1 MPRGSVYRHE
11 VVNRPT
17 ATPGAST
24 ANALVAS
31 ARTYEAG
38 SMDAQSLRKTGRRT
52 RSSAW
57 QNDLWDM
64 YDQVPEF
71 RAGCSWVGNLISKAI
86 LYVSK
91 DGKPTTDRLALD
103 ALASLFNGPEGQEEM
118 LRLLGINFTVAGE
131 AFVVGLPTAAE
142 DDWEVIAATEVQGE
156 TTNSITIEGERVPDG
171 TLAVRLW
178 KAHPRKSN
186 ESDCP
191 ARALLPTLS
200 EIVRLNQVIASLADS
215 RLKGN
220 GILFVPSELE
230 MPAIPVLTADEQ
242 GTEQLSMQ
250 DASGGISDG
259 ITRRLIRIASIAMQ
273 NRDSAAASVP
283 LVIAAPGEYL
293 EKVQWIDFW
302 TGFDE
307 HAQKLREE
315 ARNSIGIG
323 LDMPPEVIT
332 GTADVNHWG
341 AWQIEEAAIK
351 VHTEPLLNVI
361 VASLTKGYLHPVLKA
376 WGVED
381 YESYTLEANT
391 AALRLR
397 PNRSKEAIELWDRG
411 ALSMR
416 TMLIENGFD
425 PETDQPDEKEQIRF
439 FLSQIARKTSA
450 TPDQLAAALEGLGL
464 RGIPGEI
471 EAPARGA
478 LERPSL
484 EAHPN
489 RDIPNEGE
497 SESDDA
503 QAVRAAGTIVHPNY
517 GGGRTLSAAPQAFVV
532 DGLLLAAEQSVFR
545 AMERAGNRLKARV
558 GTQTGIPVGT
568 NARDLYLQVPK
579 MRATECATLL
589 DDAWS
594 TLDGVFYPGVDMVQ
608 YRGALQQY
616 ALALLRLQRPY
627 DRGSLQR
634 HLLLEMS
641 EDQAA

>member
-11 VVNRPT
+11 VLNTPKPT
-17 ATPGAST
+17 SGGDTR
-24 ANALVAS
+24 NALVAS

-38 SMDAQSLRKTGRRT
+38 AAHVQSLRKTGRRT
-52 RSSAW
+52 RSSEW

-71 RAGCSWVGNLISKAI
+71 RAGCSWVGNLLSKAV
-86 LYVSK
+86 LEVYK
-91 DGKPTTDRLALD
+91 DGKPTTDQNALD
-103 ALASLFNGPEGQEEM
+103 ALASLFGGAEGQEEM

-131 AFVVGLPTAAE
+131 AFVVGLPKPG
-142 DDWEVIAATEVQGE
+142 DDDEWEVIASTEVQGE
-156 TTNSITIEGERVPDG
+156 TTNAITIEGDRVPDG
-171 TLAVRLW
+171 TLAIRLW

-230 MPAIPVLTADEQ
+230 MPAIPVLTADEE
-242 GTEQLSMQ
+242 GNEMLSMQ
-250 DASGGISDG
+250 DASSISEG
-259 ITRRLIRIASIAMQ
+259 ITRRLIKIASIAMQ
-273 NRDSAAASVP
+273 NRDSAAAAVP

-307 HAQKLREE
+307 HSQKLREE
-315 ARNSIGIG
+315 ARQSIGIG

-361 VASLTKGYLHPVLKA
+361 VASLTRGYLHPVLKA

-381 YESYTLEANT
+381 WASYTLEANT

-397 PNRSKEAIELWDRG
+397 PNRSKEAVELWDRG
-411 ALSMR
+411 ELSAR

-425 PETDQPDEKEQIRF
+425 PENDSPDNQERILF
-439 FLSQIARKTSA
+439 FLSKIARTTSA
-450 TPDQLAAALEGLGL
+450 TPDQLAAVLREIGLTN
-464 RGIPGEI
+464 IPGELD
-471 EAPARGA
+471 APQAGA

-484 EAHPN
+484 EQHPT
-489 RDIPNEGE
+489 RDIPDAEE
-497 SESDDA
+497 SEADDA
-503 QAVRAAGTIVHPNY
+503 VAVRASGALVG
-517 GGGRTLSAAPQAFVV
+517 APQAFVL
-532 DGLLLAAEQSVFR
+532 DGLLLASEVLVDR
-545 AMERAGNRLKARV
+545 ALERAGNRLKNRIGRV
-558 GTQTGIPVGT
+558 PDGT
-568 NARDLYLQVPK
+568 AAADLYLVGP
-579 MRATECATLL
+579 RLSLSECEGLL
-589 DDAWS
+589 ADAWGGIQRR
-594 TLDGVFYPGVDMVQ
+594 DYGVDKAALEAALHQ
-608 YRGALQQY
+608 YTLS
-616 ALALLRLQRPY
+616 LLRLQKPH
-627 DRGSLQR
+627 DRAALSR
-634 HLLLEMS
+634 ALLVEMTGA
-641 EDQAA
+641 EAA

>member
-11 VVNRPT
+11 VVNTPT
-17 ATPGAST
+17 SVASLSDT
-24 ANALVAS
+24 KNALVAS

-38 SMDAQSLRKTGRRT
+38 APNAQSLRKTGRRT

-71 RAGCSWVGNLISKAI
+71 RAGCSWVGNLLSKAI
-86 LYVSK
+86 LYVAK
-91 DGKPTTDRLALD
+91 NGKPTTDKVALD

-131 AFVVGLPTAAE
+131 AFVVGLPTE
-142 DDWEVIAATEVQGE
+142 GDDDWEVIAATEVQGE
-156 TTNSITIEGERVPDG
+156 TTNSITIEGERVPNG
-171 TLAVRLW
+171 TLAIRLW

-230 MPAIPVLTADEQ
+230 MPAIPVISTEDATEIVSLQDTTSISQGLTE
-242 GTEQLSMQ
+242 
-250 DASGGISDG
+250 
-259 ITRRLIRIASIAMQ
+259 RLIRIASIAMEQ
-273 NRDSAAASVP
+273 RDSAAASVP
-283 LVIAAPGEYL
+283 LVIAAPGEFL

-307 HAQKLREE
+307 NAQKLREE

-361 VASLTKGYLHPVLKA
+361 VSSLTRGYLHPVLKA

-381 YESYTLEANT
+381 YEQYTLEANT

-425 PETDQPDEKEQIRF
+425 PDNDSPDEKEQIVF
-439 FLSQIARKTSA
+439 FLSQIARKTAA
-450 TPDQLAAALEGLGL
+450 TPDQLATALAGLGL
-464 RGIPGEI
+464 RDFPGEQQAL
-471 EAPARGA
+471 EAPRGA

-484 EAHPN
+484 EQHPT
-489 RDIPNEGE
+489 RDIPNEDE
-497 SESDDA
+497 SEADDA
-503 QAVRAAGTIVHPNY
+503 TAVRA
-517 GGGRTLSAAPQAFVV
+517 SAAVAGPFVV
-532 DGLLLAAEQSVFR
+532 DGVLLAAEQSVFR
-545 AMERAGNRLKARV
+545 ALERSGNRIKAKI
-558 GTQTGIPVGT
+558 GTRIETR
-568 NARDLYLQVPK
+568 ARDLYLQVPQ
-579 MRATECATLL
+579 MPVRECLTLM
-589 DDAWS
+589 DDAFS
-594 TLDGVFYPGVDMVQ
+594 TLDGVTYPGVNMAQ
-608 YRGALQQY
+608 YVSALQQY
-616 ALALLRLQRPY
+616 TLTLLRTRQPY
-627 DRGSLQR
+627 DRGTLAR
-634 HLLLEMS
+634 HLLLELAD
-641 EDQAA
+641 EAA

>member
-17 ATPGAST
+17 PVAGIDTK
-24 ANALVAS
+24 NALVAS

-38 SMDAQSLRKTGRRT
+38 SLQTQSLRKTGRRT
-52 RSSAW
+52 RSSEW
-57 QNDLWDM
+57 QNELWDM

-71 RAGCSWVGNLISKAI
+71 RAGCSWVGNLLSKAE
-86 LYVSK
+86 LMVYK
-91 DGKPTTDRLALD
+91 DGKPTTDADALD
-103 ALASLFNGPEGQEEM
+103 ALASLFGGREGQEEM

-131 AFVVGLPTAAE
+131 AFVVGLPQK
-142 DDWEVIAATEVQGE
+142 DDDDEWEVIASTEVQGE

-171 TLAVRLW
+171 TLAIRLW

-230 MPAIPVLTADEQ
+230 MPAIPVLTADED
-242 GTEQLSMQ
+242 GNEQLTMQ
-250 DASGGISDG
+250 DSTSISEG
-259 ITRRLIRIASIAMQ
+259 ITRRLIKIASIAMQ
-273 NRDSAAASVP
+273 NRDSAAAAVP

-307 HAQKLREE
+307 HSQKLREE
-315 ARNSIGIG
+315 ARKSIGIG

-361 VASLTKGYLHPVLKA
+361 VSSLTKGYLHPVLKA
-376 WGVED
+376 WGVKD
-381 YESYTLEANT
+381 YASYTFEVNT

-411 ALSMR
+411 ELSAR

-425 PETDQPDEKEQIRF
+425 PDNDSPEEKERVMF
-439 FLSQIARKTSA
+439 FLSTLARKTSA
-450 TPDQLAAALEGLGL
+450 TPDQLAEVLRQIGVQGVPGDAADQ
-464 RGIPGEI
+464 
-471 EAPARGA
+471 RGA

-484 EAHPN
+484 ETHPV
-489 RDIPNEGE
+489 RDIPDADE
-497 SESDDA
+497 SEADDA
-503 QAVRAAGTIVHPNY
+503 VAVRASGALVAEP
-517 GGGRTLSAAPQAFVV
+517 SAFVI
-532 DGLLLAAEQSVFR
+532 DGLLLASEVLVDR
-545 AMERAGNRLKARV
+545 ALERAGNRLKARIGRRDNV
-558 GTQTGIPVGT
+558 IPAT
-568 NARDLYLQVPK
+568 ELYLHGP
-579 MRATECATLL
+579 RLDLAECEALL
-589 DDAWS
+589 QDAWG
-594 TLDGVFYPGVDMVQ
+594 GVQRREYGVDKQ
-608 YRGALQQY
+608 RLESALHAY
-616 ALALLRLQRPY
+616 TLSLLRLQKPY
-627 DRGSLQR
+627 DRAALSRTLI
-634 HLLLEMS
+634 LELTAT
-641 EDQAA
+641 EAKAA

>member
-11 VVNRPT
+11 VVNTPT
-17 ATPGAST
+17 PVAGLSES
-24 ANALVAS
+24 NALVAS

-38 SMDAQSLRKTGRRT
+38 SSDAQSLRKSGRRT

-64 YDQVPEF
+64 YDLVPEF
-71 RAGCSWVGNLISKAI
+71 RAGCSWVGNLLSKAI
-86 LYVSK
+86 LYVAK
-91 DGKPTTDRLALD
+91 DGKLTTDQTALD
-103 ALASLFNGPEGQEEM
+103 ALASLFGGSEGQEEM

-131 AFVVGLPTAAE
+131 AFVVGKPARN
-142 DDWEVIAATEVQGE
+142 DDDEWEVIASTEVQGE

-171 TLAVRLW
+171 TLAIRLW

-230 MPAIPVLTADEQ
+230 MPAIPVMSMDENEI
-242 GTEQLSMQ
+242 EQMSMQ
-250 DASGGISDG
+250 DASSISQG
-259 ITRRLIRIASIAMQ
+259 LTQRLIRIASIAME

-283 LVIAAPGEYL
+283 LVIAAPGEFL

-307 HAQKLREE
+307 HSQKLREE
-315 ARNSIGIG
+315 ARKSIGIG

-332 GTADVNHWG
+332 GTADMNHWG

-381 YESYTLEANT
+381 YEKYTLEANT

-411 ALSMR
+411 ALSLK
-416 TMLIENGFD
+416 TMLVENGFD
-425 PETDQPDEKEQIRF
+425 PELDLPDEAERIVF

-450 TPDQLAAALEGLGL
+450 TPDQLAAALQGLGL
-464 RGIPGEI
+464 SGIPGEV
-471 EAPARGA
+471 EETRQRGA

-484 EAHPN
+484 EQHPN
-489 RDIPNEGE
+489 RDIPSEAE

-503 QAVRAAGTIVHPNY
+503 EAVRASA
-517 GGGRTLSAAPQAFVV
+517 TLVSPFVV
-532 DGLLLAAEQSVFR
+532 DAVLLAAEQSVFR
-545 AMERAGNRLKARV
+545 ALERSGNKLKAKI
-558 GTQTGIPVGT
+558 GTRIDSR
-568 NARDLYLQVPK
+568 ARDLYLQVPQ
-579 MRATECATLL
+579 MPVRDCLGLL
-589 DDAWS
+589 DDAFS
-594 TLDGVFYPGVDMVQ
+594 TLEGIAYPGVDMAR
-608 YRGALQQY
+608 YLSALQQY
-616 ALALLRLQRPY
+616 TLTLLRTRQPY
-627 DRGSLQR
+627 DRGTLAR
-634 HLLLEMS
+634 TLLLELA
-641 EDQAA
+641 EEAA